1 MESTQPDLLSLLTA
15 QGFNP
20 PEPWLTYA
28 RDHGVRHVP
37 AEQLHA
43 CPDCDSLHRSDIG
56 QYVYYSHLVRL
67 VQCLDCGLAYTDTR
81 FPRALTEQHFET
93 TYKDEE
99 YFLRRRAPI
108 FRQLTHLIARIA
120 PADARVLDVGGA
132 TGTLMAHVRERRP
145 DVDITVND
153 VSSIACER
161 ARALGFKTV
170 VGDFT
175 ALAKQ
180 AQRYDVMVL
189 SDVLYYETAL
199 REFWRTLPDLVTAR
213 GSVVLRVPNKLMAI
227 KRWQTLRTTLSPI
240 KTQTTDHIA
249 LFNPEHLFAFPR
261 SYLVTKLLDA
271 GFRHVTVLPSAPL
284 AATGIPGPLL
294 KAFDQATWLLYRSL
308 GGRVIA
314 SPAMIVVAQRRS
326 PYGQPISAPPQ
337 LG

>member
-1 MESTQPDLLSLLTA
+1 MESTQSDLLDLLA
-15 QGFNP
+15 SQGFNP
-20 PEPWLTYA
+20 PEPWLAYA
-28 RDHGVRHVP
+28 RDHGVRRVP

-43 CPDCDSLHRSDIG
+43 CPDCDSPHYSDIG

-67 VQCLDCGLAYTDTR
+67 VQCRDCDLAYTDTR
-81 FPRALTEQHFET
+81 FPRELTEQHFEA

-132 TGTLMAHVRERRP
+132 TGTLMAHLRERRP

-153 VSSIACER
+153 LSSIACER
-161 ARALGFKTV
+161 ARALGFKTI

-175 ALAKQ
+175 VLAKQ
-180 AQRYDVMVL
+180 AKRYDVMVL

-213 GSVVLRVPNKLMAI
+213 GCVVLRVPNKLMAI
-227 KRWQTLRTTLSPI
+227 KRWQTLRATLSPA
-240 KTQTTDHIA
+240 KARTAHRIA

-261 SYLVTKLLDA
+261 SYLIAKLLGA

-284 AATGIPGPLL
+284 ATTGIPGQLL
-294 KAFDQATWLLYRSL
+294 KAFDQAAWLLYRGL
-308 GGRVIA
+308 GGRLIA
-314 SPAMIVVAQRRS
+314 SPAMIVIAQRRS

-337 LG
+337 LD